1 MSQPNQPGTIW
12 VNVPFVDVLDIHASR
27 QFLLASS
34 GLDGR
39 LILWSQDAKLASVA
53 PESKKDPA
61 APKDLNPFKDL
72 YPAKRMTM
80 TIDHLVSDCGKSVL
94 TAKGFLSMG
103 SSLTLLKLFYIY
115 TNKSL
120 LHGSTQTGDAQ
131 AIKCHRQYQSRSS
144 STVKMTYFRVAENGA
159 PSALDGSTCPG

>member
-12 VNVPFVDVLDIHASR
+12 VNVPFIDVLDIHASR

-103 SSLTLLKLFYIY
+103 SSLSPFEKYFTSL

-120 LHGSTQTGDAQ
+120 LHGSTWDAQ
-131 AIKCHRQYQSRSS
+131 AIKCHHQYQSRSS

-159 PSALDGSTCPG
+159 PSALDGSTCPGR